1 MNAFDRLSYSIPL
14 ADASSFFIKLKTAAV
29 TDPPDET
36 GMLEGEFEAPV
47 EEVIGVMKE
56 LVENEFKTMMA
67 YHVYA
72 NSLRDLAHSSIA
84 EEFEE
89 HAEKELEH
97 ANYLLRRMSV
107 LGGPIQI
114 GEIEP
119 PPASS
124 EATDIIQTMIRYEQ
138 EGIAKW
144 KILHSMMGENPSKY
158 DIEQFLTNELHHL
171 DELWQLLPQEAHQ
184 PVLHGKALPGM
195 PGDPMAQPLAAP
207 VEPASTESIP
217 APTDQAGKTAASI
230 DWADKKLVAAADK
243 VFKRTG
249 KKPYTL
255 NMAEDASKLTGSLKA
270 QHTQAGKT
278 HRTSSP
284 HNRSAIR
291 AQVKEIREKSAAA
304 VKMRFSLALHKLADG
319 EIGGAATEGAQMSA
333 PTPAKTMPTNYLAAE
348 QIAQQAQNMN
358 ESTFYRQQLETQKL
372 QAQAAQQQA
381 EQQAQQLSEMQ
392 NQVAISGTEAQAASQ
407 QALQSQQEATQSAQM
422 SANMRLGLER
432 MRTQLMDLAAQDPA
446 TPQTPVQG
454 QSMQQQ
460 QVDQAA
466 AAGDPNAVAQ
476 QQANQ
481 GMALDPGTAQSGVDS
496 GIGGESSGGTGG
508 SQGPAV
514 AAEGAQGAPGAA
526 PPAGA
531 APQNA
536 NATGTPPT
544 AATTTPATNL
554 SVKVGSELTEAARDK
569 IKSTNF
575 ALSAKQS
582 DTGAPKYPIEDRRH
596 AANALSRVGQF
607 GSPKEK
613 AEVYKDVARKYPEM
627 ARHSDVPA
635 VQEKKAGRA
644 PGYTQRIP
652 LPKSKGFKRVGE
664 LLTGSKAKK
673 LERRHEDT
681 NGWSGPVEGG
691 GLEKWLAARTKGR
704 RDLEG
709 EYSAVSKARSRA
721 ALGALG
727 VGAPL
732 TGASILHKHKKEEKP
747 KKKMAGAAGAAI
759 GATLGGVGGY
769 MESRHADPAADAQR
783 VQGLEARDHST
794 FGDALALAKAKMRQ
808 AMSELSAA
816 HPVAATATGAAIGG
830 LTGHHIQKQM
840 PKILQDSNDLRS

>member
-554 SVKVGSELTEAARDK
+554 SVKVGSALTEAARDK
-569 IKSTNF
+569 IKTKNF

-613 AEVYKDVARKYPEM
+613 AEVYKDVARKYPDL
-627 ARHSDVPA
+627 ARHSDIPA
-635 VQEKKAGRA
+635 VKAKA
-644 PGYTQRIP
+644 KHASKYPAGY
-652 LPKSKGFKRVGE
+652 PKFLKRYSEG
-664 LLTGSKAKK
+664 LTGEKVRDLKGTRDTVKNKLEKSHVLKTRGGTAAAVVAPIVGKK
-673 LERRHEDT
+673 LHDKRKANNDKLA
-681 NGWSGPVEGG
+681 GVAGAIGG
-691 GLEKWLAARTKGR
+691 
-704 RDLEG
+704 
-709 EYSAVSKARSRA
+709 A
-721 ALGALG
+721 ALGG
-727 VGAPL
+727 
-732 TGASILHKHKKEEKP
+732 
-747 KKKMAGAAGAAI
+747 M
-759 GATLGGVGGY
+759 GGLLEAHTANPEA
-769 MESRHADPAADAQR
+769 MNQR
-783 VQGLEARDHST
+783 VHELEARDRGT
-794 FGDALALAKAKMRQ
+794 FGDALSIAKAKMR
-808 AMSELSAA
+808 ASMGELSHA
-816 HPVAATATGAAIGG
+816 HPGAAMLTGAAIGG
-830 LTGHHIQKQM
+830 VTGHHIESQLPGIMQNIKE
-840 PKILQDSNDLRS
+840 LRS

>member
-1 MNAFDRLSYSIPL
+1 
-14 ADASSFFIKLKTAAV
+14 
-29 TDPPDET
+29 
-36 GMLEGEFEAPV
+36 
-47 EEVIGVMKE
+47 
-56 LVENEFKTMMA
+56 
-67 YHVYA
+67 
-72 NSLRDLAHSSIA
+72 
-84 EEFEE
+84 
-89 HAEKELEH
+89 
-97 ANYLLRRMSV
+97 
-107 LGGPIQI
+107 
-114 GEIEP
+114 
-119 PPASS
+119 
-124 EATDIIQTMIRYEQ
+124 
-138 EGIAKW
+138 
-144 KILHSMMGENPSKY
+144 
-158 DIEQFLTNELHHL
+158 
-171 DELWQLLPQEAHQ
+171 
-184 PVLHGKALPGM
+184 
-195 PGDPMAQPLAAP
+195 
-207 VEPASTESIP
+207 
-217 APTDQAGKTAASI
+217 
-230 DWADKKLVAAADK
+230 
-243 VFKRTG
+243 
-249 KKPYTL
+249 
-255 NMAEDASKLTGSLKA
+255 
-270 QHTQAGKT
+270 
-278 HRTSSP
+278 
-284 HNRSAIR
+284 
-291 AQVKEIREKSAAA
+291 
-304 VKMRFSLALHKLADG
+304 
-319 EIGGAATEGAQMSA
+319 
-333 PTPAKTMPTNYLAAE
+333 
-348 QIAQQAQNMN
+348 
-358 ESTFYRQQLETQKL
+358 
-372 QAQAAQQQA
+372 
-381 EQQAQQLSEMQ
+381 
-392 NQVAISGTEAQAASQ
+392 
-407 QALQSQQEATQSAQM
+407 
-422 SANMRLGLER
+422 
-432 MRTQLMDLAAQDPA
+432 MDLAAQDPA

-544 AATTTPATNL
+544 AATAKPATNL

-691 GLEKWLAARTKGR
+691 HLEKWLAARTKGR
-704 RDLEG
+704 RDLDG

-721 ALGALG
+721 TLGALG